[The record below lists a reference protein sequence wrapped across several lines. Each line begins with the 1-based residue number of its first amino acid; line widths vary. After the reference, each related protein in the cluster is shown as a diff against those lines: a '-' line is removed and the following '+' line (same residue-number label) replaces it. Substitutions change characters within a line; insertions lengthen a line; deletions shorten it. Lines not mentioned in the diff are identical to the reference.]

1 MGNERLPP
9 RRKACEDVVMDSE
22 KQLLMTMTGEI
33 HQPIR
38 LYYQVVDQAAVLKVF
53 AKLRC
58 LDEDQDNHR
67 WVWLY
72 HGEAKTLTFHTS
84 YAAIPR
90 KMRPI
95 VLGAFRFIHAEGM
108 TLDVRSCERATQ
120 AVVFFC
126 RYLTRSITHVTHAA
140 IVNRLFPYTTGGLPE
155 LEGLFAPEQVT
166 EIHGE
171 AMLIRMAESLK
182 TIQDPGQRMDMAFA
196 LMEKQSQERLPDV
209 EKFPV
214 HFYTDG
220 ITSLENAL
228 RLRQI
233 VAFEHWQG
241 HTDYTLGDIIRKVS
255 SGL

>member
-1 MGNERLPP
+1 MAG
-9 RRKACEDVVMDSE
+9 E

-33 HQPIR
+33 HQPVR
-38 LYYQVVDQAAVLKVF
+38 LYYQVFDQAAVLKVF

-58 LDEDQDNHR
+58 LDEDRDQER

-72 HGEAKTLTFHTS
+72 DGKAKKLKFHTS
-84 YAAIPR
+84 YSAIPR

-95 VLGAFRFIHAEGM
+95 VLGSFRFTSAEDLS
-108 TLDVRSCERATQ
+108 LDVRSWERATQ
-120 AVVFFC
+120 AVVFFD
-126 RYLTRSITHVTHAA
+126 RYLTRSIAQVTHAA
-140 IVNRLFPYTTGGLPE
+140 IVNHLFAYTTGGLPA
-155 LEGLFAPEQVT
+155 LEGFFAPEKVI
-166 EIHGE
+166 EIDGE
-171 AMLIRMAESLK
+171 ARLLRAAESLQ
-182 TIQDPGQRMDMAFA
+182 TIPDPRQRMAMAFA
-196 LMEKQSQERLPDV
+196 MMEQQSKEPLPDV
-209 EKFPV
+209 EKLPV
-214 HFYTDG
+214 HFYEDG

>member
-1 MGNERLPP
+1 
-9 RRKACEDVVMDSE
+9 
-22 KQLLMTMTGEI
+22 MTMTGEI
-33 HQPIR
+33 HQPVR
-38 LYYQVVDQAAVLKVF
+38 LYYQVFDQAAVLKTF
-53 AKLRC
+53 TKLRC
-58 LDEDQDNHR
+58 LDDDQDNQR

-72 HGEAKTLTFHTS
+72 HGEAKKLKFHTS

-95 VLGAFRFIHAEGM
+95 VLGSFRFPSAQDL
-108 TLDVRSCERATQ
+108 TLDVRSWERATH
-120 AVVFFC
+120 AVVFFD
-126 RYLTRSITHVTHAA
+126 RYLQRSIARVTHAA
-140 IVNRLFPYTTGGLPE
+140 IVNRLFPYTTDGLPA

-171 AMLIRMAESLK
+171 AMLRRMAASLQ
-182 TIQDPGQRMDMAFA
+182 TIQDPQQRMDRAFT
-196 LMEKQSQERLPDV
+196 LMEQQSHERLPEV

-214 HFYTDG
+214 HFYEDG

-241 HTDYTLGDIIRKVS
+241 HTQCTLGGVIQKVS
-255 SGL
+255 AGIVGSDRAR

>member
-1 MGNERLPP
+1 
-9 RRKACEDVVMDSE
+9 MDSG
-22 KQLLMTMTGEI
+22 KKLLMTMTGEM
-33 HQPIR
+33 HQPVR
-38 LYYQVVDQAAVLKVF
+38 LYYQVFDQAAVLHAF

-58 LDEDQDNHR
+58 MDDDQDNQR

-72 HGEAKTLTFHTS
+72 HGEAKKLKFHTP

-95 VLGAFRFIHAEGM
+95 VLGSFCVTHAKDM
-108 TLDVRSCERATQ
+108 SLDVRSCERATQ
-120 AVVFFC
+120 AVVFFD
-126 RYLTRSITHVTHAA
+126 RYLKRSIAHVTHAA

-166 EIHGE
+166 EMHGE
-171 AMLIRMAESLK
+171 EMLLRAAESLK
-182 TIQDPGQRMDMAFA
+182 TIQDPDQRMDMAFA
-196 LMEKQSQERLPDV
+196 LIEKQSQERLPDV

-214 HFYTDG
+214 HFYADG

-233 VAFEHWQG
+233 VAFEHWRG
-241 HTDYTLGDIIRKVS
+241 NTECTLGEVIKKVS
-255 SGL
+255 AGL

>member
-1 MGNERLPP
+1 
-9 RRKACEDVVMDSE
+9 
-22 KQLLMTMTGEI
+22 MTMTGEI
-33 HQPIR
+33 HQPVR
-38 LYYQVVDQAAVLKVF
+38 LYYTVYDQEAVLKIF

-58 LDEDQDNHR
+58 MDDDQDNQR

-72 HGEAKTLTFHTS
+72 HSEAKKLKFHTS
-84 YAAIPR
+84 YSAIPR

-95 VLGAFRFIHAEGM
+95 VLGSFRFTSAEDM
-108 TLDVRSCERATQ
+108 SLEVRSCERATK
-120 AVVFFC
+120 AVVFFD
-126 RYLTRSITHVTHAA
+126 RYLKRSIAHVTHAA

-155 LEGLFAPEQVT
+155 LEGLFAPDKIT

-171 AMLIRMAESLK
+171 EMLLRMAESLK
-182 TIQDPGQRMDMAFA
+182 TIQDPAQRMDMAFA
-196 LMEKQSQERLPDV
+196 LMEKQSHERLPEV

-233 VAFEHWQG
+233 VAFEHWRG
-241 HTDYTLGDIIRKVS
+241 NTACTLGEVIKKVS
-255 SGL
+255 AGLPAVT

>member
-1 MGNERLPP
+1 
-9 RRKACEDVVMDSE
+9 MDNG
-22 KQLLMTMTGEI
+22 KPLLMTMTGEI
-33 HQPIR
+33 HQPVR
-38 LYYQVVDQAAVLKVF
+38 LYYQVFDQAAVLKTF

-58 LDEDQDNHR
+58 LDDDQDNQR

-84 YAAIPR
+84 YSAIPR

-95 VLGAFRFIHAEGM
+95 VLGAFRFTSAQDM
-108 TLDVRSCERATQ
+108 SLDVRSCERATQ
-120 AVVFFC
+120 AVVFFD
-126 RYLTRSITHVTHAA
+126 RYLKRSIAHVTHAA

-155 LEGLFAPEQVT
+155 LEGVFAPEQVT

-171 AMLIRMAESLK
+171 EMLLRMAASLQ
-182 TIQDPGQRMDMAFA
+182 TIQDPDQRMDMAFA
-196 LMEKQSQERLPDV
+196 LMEQQSQERLPAV

-214 HFYTDG
+214 HFYEDG

-233 VAFEHWQG
+233 VAFEHWRG
-241 HTDYTLGDIIRKVS
+241 NTACTLGEVIKKVS
-255 SGL
+255 AGLP